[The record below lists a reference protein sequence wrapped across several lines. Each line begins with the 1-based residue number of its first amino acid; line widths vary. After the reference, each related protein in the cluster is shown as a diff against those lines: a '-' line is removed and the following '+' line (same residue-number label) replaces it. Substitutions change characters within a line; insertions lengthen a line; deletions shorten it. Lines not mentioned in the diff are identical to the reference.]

1 MQTVNREQFGSIL
14 RGLGINQGDSL
25 LVHSALQFLGQ
36 PEGGIGMY
44 CDALCEELG
53 NAKGTIAVPT
63 FNFTFARG
71 KPFDPKNTTSNG
83 VGVLS
88 EYVRLLPG
96 ALRTSH
102 PMHSLAVIG
111 CHAPDL
117 AGCDTPSAFD
127 PGSAFEKMLELDFKL
142 LLLGADIQSVSM
154 VHYCEQRARV
164 PYRYWKQFTGL
175 VRIYP
180 PDAESEGEWW
190 TTRTYRMFV
199 RDLDIDPQLNLS
211 PVQHL
216 LEERGQWAS
225 QSLNYGRV
233 STCRLVDFVKATDEL
248 LAADPWAL
256 VDNPP
261 DVIRNT

>member
-1 MQTVNREQFGSIL
+1 MQAVSREQFVSVL
-14 RGLGINQGDSL
+14 RGLGISQGDGL

-44 CDALCEELG
+44 CDALCEGLG
-53 NAKGTIAVPT
+53 IGKGTIAVPA
-63 FNFTFARG
+63 FNFSFARG
-71 KPFDPKNTTSNG
+71 KPFDPKNTPSNG
-83 VGVLS
+83 VGVFS

-96 ALRTSH
+96 AQRTTH

-111 CHAPDL
+111 YRAADL
-117 AGCDTPSAFD
+117 VECDTPSAFE
-127 PGSAFEKMLELDFKL
+127 PGSAFEKMLGLDFKL
-142 LLLGADIQSVSM
+142 LLLGADVQSVSM

-175 VRIYP
+175 VRVYP
-180 PDAESEGEWW
+180 TGGESEGEWW

-211 PVQHL
+211 PIQHL

-225 QSLNYGRV
+225 RPLNYGQV
-233 STCRLVDFVKATDEL
+233 STCRLVDFVNATDEL
-248 LAADPWAL
+248 LRADPWVL
-256 VDNPP
+256 VENHPNEK
-261 DVIRNT
+261 RNA